1 MTDEELTLQA
11 IEQSEIQQDAMI
23 DEYEELTGL
32 NAYEEGFPTCAY
44 TNWVGCQAIIARDI
58 IQETADDLLKYLH
71 G

>member
-1 MTDEELTLQA
+1 MTDEELRLQA

-32 NAYEEGFPTCAY
+32 KAYEEGCPTCSYA
-44 TNWVGCQAIIARDI
+44 NWVGCQAIIARDI
-58 IQETADDLLKYLH
+58 IQETAEDFMKYLH